1 MVRGYLAGSGWAEY
15 QKNGSVTG
23 HKLPAGL
30 VESEKLPE
38 PIFTPA
44 MKNDEGHDENISV
57 DRMRQLVGSDLTS
70 QLQDASM
77 ELYSQVS
84 AQMAE
89 RGIILAD
96 TKFEFG
102 KVDGELTLID
112 EIFTPDSSRF
122 WDVKTYQPG
131 KSQDSYDKQPTRDW
145 LAASGWDRNPPAP
158 PLPAEVIEDTSRRYR
173 EAYARITGQELPE

>member
-1 MVRGYLAGSGWAEY
+1 
-15 QKNGSVTG
+15 
-23 HKLPAGL
+23 
-30 VESEKLPE
+30 
-38 PIFTPA
+38 
-44 MKNDEGHDENISV
+44 
-57 DRMRQLVGSDLTS
+57 
-70 QLQDASM
+70 M